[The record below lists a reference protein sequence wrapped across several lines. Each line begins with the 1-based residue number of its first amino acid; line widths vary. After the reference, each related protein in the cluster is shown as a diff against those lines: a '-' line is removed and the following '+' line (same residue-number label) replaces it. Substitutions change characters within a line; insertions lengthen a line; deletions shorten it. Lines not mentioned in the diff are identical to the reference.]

1 MPPLSSTGS
10 SSFEC
15 VVCSST
21 GTIAHSSGFVIA
33 VVLVSL
39 LQNLRRA
46 PHCDSFNSS
55 ILLFFFLFALTD
67 SCFLGN
73 MRSTKLVSNQIKL
86 CHTCCTTGDRKS
98 NEVKSKE
105 LKIADFFW
113 QAKIGDLGPI
123 SFLREP
129 DGRRRRRAVGGN
141 RESSDSLFPSFP
153 RTSSEAT
160 AFAGARIDW
169 IGSGS
174 SGSAAVGHESQV
186 NKLQTGRR
194 RTRSRR

>member
-73 MRSTKLVSNQIKL
+73 MRSTKPVSNQIKL
-86 CHTCCTTGDRKS
+86 CRTCCTTGDRKS

-105 LKIADFFW
+105 LKIGDFFDKQRLEIW
-113 QAKIGDLGPI
+113 GQLAFYVNLMAGDDGERQAGT
-123 SFLREP
+123 
-129 DGRRRRRAVGGN
+129 GRAAAASSPLSRAQARRPR
-141 RESSDSLFPSFP
+141 PSP
-153 RTSSEAT
+153 
-160 AFAGARIDW
+160 AR
-169 IGSGS
+169 GSTGLAP
-174 SGSAAVGHESQV
+174 AAVAV
-186 NKLQTGRR
+186 RR
-194 RTRSRR
+194 